1 MSSSVRVFHGHV
13 GAIFGLVPRSDGGR
27 DAAPTNIVG
36 VPLPSALTVAAP
48 AARPHVPALAGA
60 SVLALLR
67 AGVLLAEPWPLAMA
81 VDHALTRPAP
91 DAFALL
97 VGAGLALV
105 ALNALVGLLDVA
117 GTVCGERAAERI
129 GATLRQDVFDR
140 AMSLSLRWHDR
151 MRSGELV
158 SRLTTDV
165 GRLLDGIVAV
175 TTSLLPDTVMV
186 LAVLGVLAAF
196 DVQLALVGLVVVPV
210 LAVLAVRQRR
220 RVRDAQRAAR
230 TESGRLAAVT
240 NDLFRN
246 VRAVQAFGRPARAR
260 AIFGVRNRALLDSD
274 LATVGVEA
282 RWSPMADLVLACGA
296 GLVLVVGG
304 AHVLSGTLTVGTLLV
319 VLAYVRD
326 LYAPVRGLARLAGAL
341 AKAGASA
348 ARVHEVCTATEAVTD
363 PPRPLPVPCPVTDI
377 RFESVEFR
385 YRPDG
390 PVLRDFDLTVR
401 SGETVCLF
409 GPSGAGKSTVL
420 HLLLRLYD
428 VDAGRVLINGIDV
441 RAFERHRLRGRI
453 AFVPQ
458 DPWLLDAT
466 IAENIAFGS
475 ATATRADVLAA
486 GATALVDEFAL
497 DLPRGYDTPV
507 GEGGV
512 LLSGGQRRRV
522 ALARAAVSPAPIVLL
537 DEPTV
542 GLDPEAAATVT
553 TAIRN
558 ATRARTVLLVTHDRA
573 LAAIADRTVP
583 LARDLLVARQRS
595 KS

>member
-1 MSSSVRVFHGHV
+1 MR
-13 GAIFGLVPRSDGGR
+13 
-27 DAAPTNIVG
+27 
-36 VPLPSALTVAAP
+36 VPLVLTVAAP
-48 AARPHVPALAGA
+48 ATRPHVPALVAA

-67 AGVLLAEPWPLAMA
+67 AGVLLAEPWPLALA
-81 VDHALTRPAP
+81 VDHVLTHRSTNGL
-91 DAFALL
+91 ALL
-97 VGAGLALV
+97 VAAGIAVVL
-105 ALNALVGLLDVA
+105 LNALVGLLDVA
-117 GTVCGERAAERI
+117 GALCGERAAERI
-129 GATLRQDVFDR
+129 GATLRQTVFDR

-196 DVQLALVGLVVVPV
+196 DGELAVVGLAVVPV
-210 LAVLAVRQRR
+210 LAMLAVRQRR

-230 TESGRLAAVT
+230 SEAGRMAAVT

-246 VRAVQAFGRPARAR
+246 VRVVQAFGRPARAA
-260 AIFGVRNRALLDSD
+260 AIFGARNRALLDVD

-282 RWSPMADLVLACGA
+282 RWSPLADLVLASGC
-296 GLVLVVGG
+296 GLVLIVGG
-304 AHVLSGTLTVGTLLV
+304 AHVLAGTLSTGSLLV

-326 LYAPVRGLARLAGAL
+326 LYAPVRGLARLSGAL

-363 PPRPLPVPCPVTDI
+363 PRHPVPVPARIEEI
-377 RFESVEFR
+377 RFEHVDFGYQPSL
-385 YRPDG
+385 
-390 PVLRDFDLTVR
+390 PVLRDFDLTVLA
-401 SGETVCLF
+401 GETVCLF
-409 GPSGAGKSTVL
+409 GPSGAGKSTAL

-428 VDAGRVLINGIDV
+428 VDAGRVLIDGVDV
-441 RAFERHRLRGRI
+441 RAFDRYRLRGRI

-475 ATATRADVLAA
+475 RTATRAEVLAA
-486 GATALVDEFAL
+486 GAAALVDEFAL
-497 DLPRGYDTPV
+497 ELPRGYDTSV
-507 GEGGV
+507 GEAGV

-522 ALARAAVSPAPIVLL
+522 ALARAAVSEAPIVLL

-542 GLDPEAAATVT
+542 GLDPASAATLVR
-553 TAIRN
+553 AIRA
-558 ATRARTVLLVTHDRA
+558 ATATRTVLLVTHDRD

-583 LARDLLVARQRS
+583 IDRDCVAVQGFVAQG
-595 KS
+595 